1 MDCRRGLQPPRIPKT
16 IPMKTTEADMGNR
29 RFEIRDRGAAVGLAL
44 LILLAFS
51 GCVSVQ
57 ESGTKV
63 SPPPPP
69 TTNVAFQSEPA
80 NAEVYIDGE
89 FRGTAPLNLH
99 LAAGAHKVEL
109 RLEGFQVW
117 ERELTVVAGNDTR
130 VAATLQLE

>member
-1 MDCRRGLQPPRIPKT
+1 
-16 IPMKTTEADMGNR
+16 MGNR
-29 RFEIRDRGAAVGLAL
+29 RFGNRDRGAAVGLAL
-44 LILLAFS
+44 LILLASS

-69 TTNVAFQSEPA
+69 PPTTSVAFQSEPA
-80 NAEVYIDGE
+80 NAEVYID
-89 FRGTAPLNLH
+89 LH

>member
-1 MDCRRGLQPPRIPKT
+1 
-16 IPMKTTEADMGNR
+16 MGNR
-29 RFEIRDRGAAVGLAL
+29 RFGNRDRGAAVGLAL
-44 LILLAFS
+44 LILLASS

-69 TTNVAFQSEPA
+69 PPTTSVAFQSEPA